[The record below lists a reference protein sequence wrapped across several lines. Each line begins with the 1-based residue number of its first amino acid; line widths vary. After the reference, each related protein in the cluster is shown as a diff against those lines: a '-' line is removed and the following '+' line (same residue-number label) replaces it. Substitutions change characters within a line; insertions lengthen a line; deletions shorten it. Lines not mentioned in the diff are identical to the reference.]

1 MIGTHLGER
10 YELTQLLQEG
20 PIFAAYFARDKV
32 LGRDVTVRIIKQPFA
47 SEPHFLMKL
56 REVATHAGAVENPG
70 VERLLE
76 VFDDP
81 SVAYL
86 VSEFSKGSVLAERIR
101 KLAPYSVAAAVS
113 MVVSVLDGLE
123 AIHNSGYVHG
133 DPGAHNVII
142 QEDGN
147 ARLELTGV
155 WEAYSA
161 SETAGAVVLPAMA
174 PYLAPEVSAG
184 GMPTPASDVY
194 AVGIV
199 LYQLLTGRFPYTAE
213 TPVATAMKHTSTPTP
228 SARTANTAVPAA
240 LDELV
245 KRAMAKEPSA
255 RYRNATQMLDD
266 LKRIESTVRFGKA
279 TAIPP
284 RPVQSFADPAPAPVE
299 QAAKPRDPAPR
310 ATPRVQR
317 AIVEERE
324 PRDVPLW
331 MVVIFTFFV
340 TVVAVMIGGWYWFSS
355 SAPKPLKVP
364 AIVGKSKTDAENM
377 LRTMDLDL
385 KVSKSEVNEKYPL
398 DTVVAASPAPG
409 QDVKQGGV
417 VVVVLSAGSR
427 LVTVPDL
434 RGKTPDQARDILTKL
449 SLDLDR
455 IDPVPDSRLQ
465 PGLIVRQSPDP
476 KTRVERSSRVNVG
489 VSMSSNQSP
498 PVAAP
503 NNGNPAPAQESNPS
517 ARYLY
522 TIKIRLTKIT
532 EPVVLR
538 VDITDANGT
547 RKIYEAQHYPNEEV
561 SIRTE
566 GFGEHA
572 VFRIYYNGEF
582 VTQVSKEA
590 DQNPGPVQNPTSGN
604 NGDNGNG
611 NDTAG
616 GTDNGDNGAGQ

>member
-1 MIGTHLGER
+1 M
-10 YELTQLLQEG
+10 
-20 PIFAAYFARDKV
+20 
-32 LGRDVTVRIIKQPFA
+32 
-47 SEPHFLMKL
+47 
-56 REVATHAGAVENPG
+56 
-70 VERLLE
+70 
-76 VFDDP
+76 
-81 SVAYL
+81 
-86 VSEFSKGSVLAERIR
+86 
-101 KLAPYSVAAAVS
+101 
-113 MVVSVLDGLE
+113 
-123 AIHNSGYVHG
+123 
-133 DPGAHNVII
+133 
-142 QEDGN
+142 
-147 ARLELTGV
+147 
-155 WEAYSA
+155 
-161 SETAGAVVLPAMA
+161 
-174 PYLAPEVSAG
+174 
-184 GMPTPASDVY
+184 
-194 AVGIV
+194 
-199 LYQLLTGRFPYTAE
+199 
-213 TPVATAMKHTSTPTP
+213 
-228 SARTANTAVPAA
+228 
-240 LDELV
+240 
-245 KRAMAKEPSA
+245 
-255 RYRNATQMLDD
+255 
-266 LKRIESTVRFGKA
+266 
-279 TAIPP
+279 
-284 RPVQSFADPAPAPVE
+284 
-299 QAAKPRDPAPR
+299 
-310 ATPRVQR
+310 
-317 AIVEERE
+317 
-324 PRDVPLW
+324 
-331 MVVIFTFFV
+331 
-340 TVVAVMIGGWYWFSS
+340 
-355 SAPKPLKVP
+355 
-364 AIVGKSKTDAENM
+364 
-377 LRTMDLDL
+377 
-385 KVSKSEVNEKYPL
+385 
-398 DTVVAASPAPG
+398 
-409 QDVKQGGV
+409 
-417 VVVVLSAGSR
+417 
-427 LVTVPDL
+427 
-434 RGKTPDQARDILTKL
+434 TKL